1 MTLLTFSGIQLL
13 QNWVMLTQV
22 DASVK
27 EAWMTGSNQ

>member
-13 QNWVMLTQV
+13 QNWVKLTQV